1 VETRDLPIET
11 APVFAALL
19 EPARYKG
26 AYGGRGS
33 GKSHFFADALI
44 ERAMLEPGLRAV
56 CIREIQKSLDD
67 SVKQLLEDKIARFGL
82 DREFRVLNTH
92 IETPGD
98 GQIIFVGMQNHTAQS
113 IKSLEGYQIAWV
125 EEAQT
130 LSQFSLNL
138 LRPTIRGEASEIWFS
153 WNPMRKTDPVDA
165 FMRGPSAPVAPEAI
179 LVRASYRDNPWLT
192 DTLRNDAAR
201 DLATDPDAYAHV
213 WLGEYER
220 KGAAAVFRDWRPGT
234 PDEFRKP
241 TSGVFYYGADWGFS
255 ADPTVLLRCYLEGRT
270 LYVDREV
277 FAVGCEIDATGDLF
291 DKLDA
296 GQARKWVITADSSRP
311 ETISYLQRHGFGLM
325 RSARKGPN
333 SVEEGIAFLKNYTI
347 VVHPSCTHT
356 LDELATYSYKT
367 DRLTGDPTPVLE
379 DKNNHCID
387 ALRYAVESV
396 RRGSSAGA
404 MHLDWV

>member
-1 VETRDLPIET
+1 
-11 APVFAALL
+11 
-19 EPARYKG
+19 
-26 AYGGRGS
+26 
-33 GKSHFFADALI
+33 
-44 ERAMLEPGLRAV
+44 M
-56 CIREIQKSLDD
+56 
-67 SVKQLLEDKIARFGL
+67 
-82 DREFRVLNTH
+82 
-92 IETPGD
+92 
-98 GQIIFVGMQNHTAQS
+98 
-113 IKSLEGYQIAWV
+113 
-125 EEAQT
+125 
-130 LSQFSLNL
+130 
-138 LRPTIRGEASEIWFS
+138 
-153 WNPMRKTDPVDA
+153 
-165 FMRGPSAPVAPEAI
+165 
-179 LVRASYRDNPWLT
+179 
-192 DTLRNDAAR
+192 
-201 DLATDPDAYAHV
+201 
-213 WLGEYER
+213 
-220 KGAAAVFRDWRPGT
+220 
-234 PDEFRKP
+234 
-241 TSGVFYYGADWGFS
+241 
-255 ADPTVLLRCYLEGRT
+255 LLRCYLEGRT

-296 GQARKWVITADSSRP
+296 GQVRKWVITADSSRP